1 MAAVTYSVCTTKFAT
16 MGASVGPDLVM
27 SWRTISKLHFDPEIR
42 RHFPG
47 WFSRNPENEH
57 VVFIFKEK
65 GK

>member
-1 MAAVTYSVCTTKFAT
+1 MAAVTYSTCTTKFAT
-16 MGASVGPDLVM
+16 MGASVGPDRPM
-27 SWRTISKLHFDPEIR
+27 NWRKISKLHHDAGIR

-47 WFSRNPENEH
+47 WFARNPENEL